1 MDYDVVIVG
10 VRILDKGLIR
20 QGGCAG
26 LSTAIRL
33 KDTAKKNNLD
43 LSVCILEKG
52 ENIGSHIL
60 SGCLLNTQGLSELIP
75 NWQDVV
81 FLVFG
86 VHSIRNLL

>member
-1 MDYDVVIVG
+1 M
-10 VRILDKGLIR
+10 K

-33 KDTAKKNNLD
+33 KDNAKKNNLD

-52 ENIGSHIL
+52 ESVGSHIL

-75 NWQDVV
+75 NWKE
-81 FLVFG
+81 LVEY
-86 VHSIRNLL
+86 S